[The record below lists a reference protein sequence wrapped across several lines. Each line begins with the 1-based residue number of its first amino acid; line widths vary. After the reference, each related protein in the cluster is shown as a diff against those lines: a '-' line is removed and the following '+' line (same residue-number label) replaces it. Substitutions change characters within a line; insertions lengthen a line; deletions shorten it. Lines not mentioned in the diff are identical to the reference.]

1 MAVGFI
7 RADHDYQA
15 GAVEARAPD
24 VQEPKTEQVELPV
37 VLTDSEAKAIA
48 RRALSESSIARD
60 TVQLSLPVSRLR
72 LTPGDMVAVGDAG
85 IYRIDRIED
94 RGHREISA
102 VRVEPD
108 VYDAPAIP
116 ERSGRRTAVVASSP
130 VDVVLL
136 DLPLLTGEESPHSP
150 HIAVVARPWTGTVA
164 VYSANQDYGYRFS
177 RNLRRPATLGALLE
191 PLPAGRPG
199 LWMPCAVR
207 VRISSGTLQSRSRT
221 EVLNGANVAALRAGD
236 GGDWEVIQ
244 FETAELIAPREY
256 RVSGILR
263 GQAGTDGV
271 APETW
276 PAGTRFVL
284 IDGAVGQLDLP
295 VSARGLERHYRVGPA
310 TRAYD
315 HPSYEHRVE
324 AFAGVGL
331 RPYRPAHLVAER
343 ETDGAVRLAWT
354 RRTRVDGDSW
364 AGTDVP
370 LGEEREAYLVRV
382 LGDGGLVR
390 EVTTDVPAWR
400 YPPDAQAADGAGGRL
415 RFEVA
420 QLSVRFGPGP
430 FERIEID
437 V

>member
-1 MAVGFI
+1 
-7 RADHDYQA
+7 
-15 GAVEARAPD
+15 
-24 VQEPKTEQVELPV
+24 
-37 VLTDSEAKAIA
+37 
-48 RRALSESSIARD
+48 
-60 TVQLSLPVSRLR
+60 
-72 LTPGDMVAVGDAG
+72 
-85 IYRIDRIED
+85 
-94 RGHREISA
+94 
-102 VRVEPD
+102 VEPA

-116 ERSGRRTAVVASSP
+116 ERSGRRTAVLASSP

-150 HIAVVARPWTGTVA
+150 HIAVMARPWTGTVA

-177 RNLRRPATLGALLE
+177 RNLRRPATIGALLD
-191 PLPAGRPG
+191 PLPAGRAG
-199 LWMPCAVR
+199 LWMPCEVR
-207 VRISSGTLQSRSRT
+207 VRIGSGTLQSRSRA

-244 FETAELIAPREY
+244 FETAELVGPREY

-284 IDGAVGQLDLP
+284 IDPAVGQLELP
-295 VSARGLERHYRVGPA
+295 VSARGLERHYRFGPA
-310 TRAYD
+310 TRTYD
-315 HPSYEHRVE
+315 HPSYQHRVE

-370 LGEEREAYLVRV
+370 LGEDHEGYLVRV
-382 LGDGGLVR
+382 LRDGGLVR
-390 EVTTDVPAWR
+390 EVTTDGPAWR
-400 YPPDAQAADGAGGRL
+400 YPPDAQAADGTGGRL

-420 QLSVRFGPGP
+420 QLSVRFGAGP